1 MGEAWM
7 RNGPRRKGTRKQ
19 IVFRGLSS
27 AFLPMTPSP
36 DTRLY
41 RILAR
46 RRGTDCCRLAT
57 VLVPRKPKAL
67 DAQQGWEAS
76 GRKKQPLVVVGCS
89 WIWGPARRGMGK
101 LTQVRLRV
109 VMVTTG
115 RMSVSP
121 VFSLFPSKVW
131 ACVFVE

>member
-1 MGEAWM
+1 MAQEGREAE
-7 RNGPRRKGTRKQ
+7 N

-27 AFLPMTPSP
+27 ASLPTTPSP

-89 WIWGPARRGMGK
+89 WIWGPR
-101 LTQVRLRV
+101 
-109 VMVTTG
+109 
-115 RMSVSP
+115 
-121 VFSLFPSKVW
+121 
-131 ACVFVE
+131 

>member
-1 MGEAWM
+1 M
-7 RNGPRRKGTRKQ
+7 
-19 IVFRGLSS
+19 
-27 AFLPMTPSP
+27 
-36 DTRLY
+36 
-41 RILAR
+41 
-46 RRGTDCCRLAT
+46 
-57 VLVPRKPKAL
+57 LVPRKPKAL

-76 GRKKQPLVVVGCS
+76 GRKKQRLVVVGYS

-121 VFSLFPSKVW
+121 AFSLFPSKVW